1 MADLVE
7 QAASEPEVEIKND
20 QGQISVMCKM
30 AMVSRSKDPL
40 TRLNQL
46 DPMLGEAI
54 EHWCIKGSKD
64 KMALI
69 AEWKPFVL
77 EYLKSLF

>member
-1 MADLVE
+1 MTELIE
-7 QAASEPEVEIKND
+7 QAASSPEVEPMDD
-20 QGQISVMCKM
+20 QRQISVMCKM
-30 AMVSRSKDPL
+30 AMFARSKKPL
-40 TRLNQL
+40 VRLNRL
-46 DPMLGEAI
+46 DAMLGESI
-54 EHWCIKGSKD
+54 EHWCIKGSED

>member
-1 MADLVE
+1 
-7 QAASEPEVEIKND
+7 
-20 QGQISVMCKM
+20 
-30 AMVSRSKDPL
+30 
-40 TRLNQL
+40 
-46 DPMLGEAI
+46 MLGEAM
-54 EHWCIKGSKD
+54 EHWCIKGSED